1 MHKVKTFL
9 TLISFN
15 CILCGSAFGQ
25 TKINTISSILDNPV
39 DGQKVILR
47 GKIIERQQNETDY
60 TFADNTN
67 EITIELQEN
76 NFDFNPN
83 ETVEIS
89 GMVDFESQHPEEAK
103 KDPTPEDIQI
113 RVNQLQVVNSN
124 Q

>member
-1 MHKVKTFL
+1 MQKVKTFL
-9 TLISFN
+9 TLITFN

-39 DGQKVILR
+39 EGQKVILQ
-47 GKIIERQQNETDY
+47 GKIIGRQRNETDY

-67 EITIELQEN
+67 EITIEIQEN

-113 RVNQLQVVNSN
+113 RVNQLKVVNAN
-124 Q
+124 E

>member
-9 TLISFN
+9 TLVAFN
-15 CILCGSAFGQ
+15 CILCGSAFSQ
-25 TKINTISSILDNPV
+25 TKITTIAAILDNPIE
-39 DGQKVILR
+39 GQKVILR
-47 GKIIERQQNETDY
+47 GKIIEHQQNETDY

-67 EITIELQEN
+67 EITIELQEKD
-76 NFDFNPN
+76 FDFNPN

-89 GMVDFESQHPEEAK
+89 GMVDFESQHLEEAK

-113 RVNQLQVVNSN
+113 RVDQLQVVNSN

>member
-9 TLISFN
+9 ALVSFN
-15 CILCGSAFGQ
+15 YILCANAFGQ
-25 TKINTISSILDNPV
+25 TQITTISSIFDNPV
-39 DGQKVILR
+39 EGQKVTLR
-47 GKIIERQQNETDY
+47 GKIIGHQQNETDY

-67 EITIELQEN
+67 EITIELQESD
-76 NFDFNPN
+76 FDFNPN

-89 GMVDFESQHPEEAK
+89 GMVDFESQHLEEAK

>member
-1 MHKVKTFL
+1 MQKAQAFL
-9 TLISFN
+9 TLIAFN

-39 DGQKVILR
+39 DGQRVILR
-47 GKIIERQQNETDY
+47 GKIIEHQRNETDY
-60 TFADNTN
+60 IFADNTD

-83 ETVEIS
+83 ETLEIS

-124 Q
+124 H